1 VPVMALSL
9 PERMYT
15 RSVDDGDGDTRPDD
29 DNDVSDAMH
38 KRVEEESRKYKKRLK
53 STVE

>member
-1 VPVMALSL
+1 MSVPGTALSL

-15 RSVDDGDGDTRPDD
+15 RSDD

-38 KRVEEESRKYKKRLK
+38 KHVEGESSKYKKLMKR
-53 STVE
+53 TVE